1 MTESPGRLRRLRPW
15 TAVGLLAATCYL
27 PLLLTHRG
35 QVGADTKTY
44 LYLDPDRLLGRA
56 WSMWDPNVGLGTVPH
71 QNIGYL
77 WPMGPFYWTFEHLGV
92 PDWIAQRLWL
102 GSILFLAG
110 LGVRYLMR
118 TLGRQGPGVAAA
130 MFLYALSPY
139 VLTLGAR
146 ISALLLPFTA
156 LGWLL
161 GLTIRATRERTWVH
175 PAWFALLVPTCGS
188 SNATA
193 LLLVGLAP
201 ALWIPYATF
210 VLKEIRFRAAVGVV
224 VRIGVL
230 TVGASLWWIV
240 GLWCQGAFG
249 IDVLRYT
256 ETARTV
262 ANASAAPELLRG
274 IGYWY
279 FYGDDKLG
287 PWIEPSSA
295 YTQNP
300 ALITLTYG
308 IPILGLLAAALVR
321 WQHRAYFV
329 ALIVGGLVIA
339 VGAHPW
345 GEGAPIAAGFEV
357 FLRSQVGLAM
367 RSLPRAVPLI
377 SLSLAVLV
385 GVAVEALA
393 PRLPRVERAAAVGI
407 ALLAVVGLPPLW
419 LGQMVAD
426 NLQRDEEL
434 PAYWTAAAAEI
445 DARGRGEAG
454 YTSRVLEVPGS
465 DFASY
470 RWGNTVDP
478 ITPGITDRPYVAR
491 ELIPYGTA
499 ASADLLNA
507 LDRQIQEGLLDPD
520 AIAPLARLMGVGDIV
535 QRSDLAYE
543 RFNLARPRQVYELLR
558 EAEGVGDVTGF
569 GGDAPQVPD
578 PRLPLE
584 DEVELG
590 ADPDLPDP
598 PQVGLFAVEGDPTI
612 VSAKPEGS
620 TVLLAG
626 NGDGLVAAAAAGLID
641 GTELLRYA
649 ATAEAVGGGGA
660 EELRAAV
667 EAGGALVVTDTNRRA
682 GRRWGTVRETDG
694 ATETV
699 DQGPSADD
707 PSDNRLPLFEGAG
720 TDSETVSVWSG
731 GVEVDATSYGN
742 AITYTPEDRAAG
754 ALDDDPDT
762 AWYTGAFADPRGE
775 RIDLT
780 YDEPRTTDRIRLV
793 QAARGVQ
800 NRWITEVLLRFDD
813 GSSQRVALGAESRQV
828 QGQWIDLGGERTFSA
843 LSVEITGT
851 DIGTR
856 DSYADLSAVGFADI
870 RLGDDDVRLEESFRP
885 PTDLLDALGED
896 SDDLPL
902 AIALTRLRARST
914 AALRADPETALV
926 RDLDLPTARSFSVT
940 GDVRLADLA
949 PDDVLDGLLGLPAV
963 DEGGVAVDASRH
975 LPGDLTAR
983 ATAAI
988 DGDPT
993 TSWMPGF
1000 LGQDAE
1006 WASYTQ
1012 AEPVTFDHMDLQ
1024 IVADG
1029 RHTVPTRLRIVADGR
1044 TATIVDLPEIE
1055 DRAEDDATVAV
1066 PVDLPEPVTGRRI
1079 EIHVE
1084 ASREVT
1090 TLDWISN
1097 SPVVMPVGIAEWGIE
1112 GIAADIP
1119 TGRFDTGCRDDLL
1132 TVAGEAV
1139 PVRVTGTVEDA
1150 LAGDALDLALCDG
1163 ALDLPAGGSQLRTA
1177 RGRDTGLHVD
1187 TLTLRSAA
1195 GGAADTGTGTVL
1207 DGTDRPDPVTAEV
1220 TRSDRWRRTVTVGPR
1235 AEPTWLVVGES
1246 HNLGWQASIDG
1257 EDLGEPVLVD
1267 GYSTAFL
1274 LPPGDEPVVV
1284 EVAWAPQRVV
1294 LAGLAASVV
1303 AALLALLLALRPL
1316 LARSASLR
1324 SASVR
1329 WRRGAAAAVVP
1340 APRDA
1345 PPVPLDLAAAL
1356 RSPGTAPGWPASL
1369 ALALGTGVLGWAAVN
1384 LVAGVALAVAALVTV
1399 RFERARPVLALGPA
1413 ALLAVSGA
1421 FIVFQQVR
1429 HRLPEGFEWPQR
1441 FGRVH
1446 GVAYA
1451 GVLLLALGVV
1461 VDRLRTGSWTA
1472 GDEAEPDP

>member
-1 MTESPGRLRRLRPW
+1 MRERLARLRPW
-15 TAVGLLAATCYL
+15 TAVGLLAAVCYL
-27 PLLLTHRG
+27 PLLLTHPG
-35 QVGADTKTY
+35 KVGADTKSY
-44 LYLDPDRLLGRA
+44 LYLDPGRLLGRA

-77 WPMGPFYWTFEHLGV
+77 WPMGPFYWTFETLGV

-118 TLGRQGPGVAAA
+118 TLGQQGPGVAAA

-156 LGWLL
+156 LGWML
-161 GLTIRATRERTWVH
+161 GLAIRATRERTWVH
-175 PAWFALLVPTCGS
+175 PAWFALLVPTFGS
-188 SNATA
+188 TNATA

-210 VLKEIRFRAAVGVV
+210 VLKEIRFREAVGVV
-224 VRIGVL
+224 ARIGVL

-262 ANASAAPELLRG
+262 ANASSAPELMRG

-287 PWIEPSSA
+287 PWIEPSSS

-300 ALITLTYG
+300 GLITLTYC
-308 IPILGLLAAALVR
+308 IPILGLLAAGLVR
-321 WQHRAYFV
+321 WKHRAFFV
-329 ALIVGGLVIA
+329 TLIVGGLVVAI
-339 VGAHPW
+339 GAHPW
-345 GEGAPIAAGFEV
+345 GDGAPIAAGFEV
-357 FLRSQVGLAM
+357 FLRSQAGLAM

-385 GVAVEALA
+385 GVGVTALGE
-393 PRLPRVERAAAVGI
+393 RLPRLERPSAAAIG
-407 ALLAVVGLPPLW
+407 LLALVCLPPLW

-426 NLQRDEEL
+426 NLQRDEDL
-434 PAYWTAAAAEI
+434 PPYWLEAAAAI

-491 ELIPYGTA
+491 ELIPYGTP
-499 ASADLLNA
+499 ASADLLNS
-507 LDRQIQEGLLDPD
+507 LDRQLQEEVLDP
-520 AIAPLARLMGVGDIV
+520 AALAPIARLMGVGDIV

-558 EAEGVGDVTGF
+558 EADGIGDPDGF

-578 PRLPLE
+578 PRLPLV

-590 ADPDLPDP
+590 ADPDLPNP
-598 PQVGLFAVEGDPTI
+598 PQVALFPVEGAGGTDPSI
-612 VSAKPEGS
+612 VAAKPAGS
-620 TVLLAG
+620 SVLVAG

-641 GTELLRYA
+641 GTELIRYSGSA
-649 ATAEAVGGGGA
+649 FAVGGEGDD
-660 EELRAAV
+660 ELRAAI
-667 EAGGALVVTDTNRRA
+667 ADGGALVVTDTNRRS

-707 PSDNRLPLFEGAG
+707 PSDNRLPVFEGAG
-720 TDSETVSVWSG
+720 TDSETVAVWRG
-731 GVEVDATSYGN
+731 GVEVVATSYGN
-742 AITYTPEDRAAG
+742 AITYTPEDRPAG
-754 ALDDDPDT
+754 ALDDDPLT

-775 RIDLT
+775 HIDIS

-793 QAARGVQ
+793 QASRGVQ
-800 NRWITEVLLRFDD
+800 NRWITEVRLRFDQGPD
-813 GSSQRVALGAESRQV
+813 VVVPLGAESRQV
-828 QGQWIDLGGERTFSA
+828 QGQWIDLGGERTFS
-843 LSVEITGT
+843 SVSIEVVAT
-851 DIGTR
+851 DVGSRET
-856 DSYADLSAVGFADI
+856 YADLSAIGFADI
-870 RLGDDDVRLEESFRP
+870 RLGDDDLRLQESFRP

-896 SDDLPL
+896 SADLPL

-914 AALRADPETALV
+914 AALRADPETAMV
-926 RDLDLPTARSFSVT
+926 RDLDLPTARSFAVA

-949 PDDVLDGLLGLPAV
+949 TDEVIDQLLGLPGL
-963 DEGGVAVDASRH
+963 DEGGVATDASRH
-975 LPGDLTAR
+975 LPGDLRAR
-983 ATAAI
+983 PTNAV

-993 TSWMPGF
+993 THWSPGF
-1000 LGQDAE
+1000 LAQNSE
-1006 WASYTQ
+1006 WASYEQ
-1012 AEPVTFDHMDLQ
+1012 AEPITFDHMDLQ
-1024 IVADG
+1024 VVADG
-1029 RHTVPTRLRIVADGR
+1029 RHTVPTRLRIVADGE
-1044 TATIVDLPEIE
+1044 TAAVVDVPEIE
-1055 DRAEDDATVAV
+1055 DRAEPDATVEV
-1066 PVDLPEPVTGRRI
+1066 PIDLPEAVTGRTI
-1079 EIHVE
+1079 EIHVD

-1112 GIAADIP
+1112 GIREEIP
-1119 TGRFDTGCRDDLL
+1119 TGAFDSGCRSDLL
-1132 TVAGEAV
+1132 TVDGEAV
-1139 PVRVTGTVEDA
+1139 PVRVTGTVEEALDGDA
-1150 LAGDALDLALCDG
+1150 LALGLCDDAG
-1163 ALDLPAGGSQLRTA
+1163 LDLPAGGSQIRAA

-1187 TLTLRSAA
+1187 TIDLRSAA
-1195 GGAADTGTGTVL
+1195 GGDPDGGEGPLL
-1207 DGTDRPDPVTAEV
+1207 DGTDRPDPVTTEV

-1235 AEPTWLVVGES
+1235 EQDTWLVIGQS
-1246 HNLGWQASIDG
+1246 HNEGWRATIDG
-1257 EDLGEPVLVD
+1257 EDLGEPVLLD
-1267 GYSTAFL
+1267 GYSSGFL
-1274 LPPGDEPVVV
+1274 VPAGDEPVVV
-1284 EVAWAPQRVV
+1284 EVAWQPQRVV
-1294 LAGLAASVV
+1294 LGGFVVSAV
-1303 AALLALLLALRPL
+1303 AALLALALALRPW
-1316 LARSASLR
+1316 
-1324 SASVR
+1324 R
-1329 WRRGAAAAVVP
+1329 WRRRVPDVAP
-1340 APRDA
+1340 APIDEA
-1345 PPVPLDLAAAL
+1345 PLPLALDAAL

-1369 ALALGTGVLGWAAVN
+1369 ALALVAGVVGLAAVN
-1384 LVAGVALAVAALVTV
+1384 PTAGVVLAVAALVGV
-1399 RFERARPVLALGPA
+1399 RVARARPLLALGPA
-1413 ALLAVSGA
+1413 ALLALSGA
-1421 FIVFQQVR
+1421 YIVFQQGR
-1429 HRLPEGFEWPQR
+1429 HRLPEGFEWPSR

-1446 GVAYA
+1446 GVAYV
-1451 GVLLLALGVV
+1451 GVLLLGLGVV
-1461 VDRLRTGSWTA
+1461 VDRLRTGSWTGLA
-1472 GDEAEPDP
+1472 PDPEPGAETTPPGDDRA